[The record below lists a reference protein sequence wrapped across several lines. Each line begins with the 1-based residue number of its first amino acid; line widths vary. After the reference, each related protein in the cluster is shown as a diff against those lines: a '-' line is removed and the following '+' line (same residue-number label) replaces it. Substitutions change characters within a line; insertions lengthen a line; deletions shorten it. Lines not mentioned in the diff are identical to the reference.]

1 MDVPLLELM
10 KDNSGYDRTF
20 KRYRLDFP
28 VLVRPAPQEP
38 ESRSDGLP
46 GLVQNLSLS
55 GLSFACIGSFA
66 MTSLVEIEITF
77 ESQTYLL
84 LALVRWRWRLDSPDG
99 PMYHYGA
106 QFQRTEAVLQF
117 IPAAAQFLL
126 AQGSERRA
134 PHGDA
139 VASIPLRTRRQVAPV

>member
-1 MDVPLLELM
+1 M

-28 VLVRPAPQEP
+28 VFARPAPEEP
-38 ESRSDGLP
+38 ESRADGLP

-55 GLSFACIGSFA
+55 GLSFACVGPFA
-66 MTSLVEIEITF
+66 LASLVEIEITL
-77 ESQTYLL
+77 EAQTYLL
-84 LALVRWRWRLDSPDG
+84 LALVRWRRRFDSPDG

-134 PHGDA
+134 PHGDM
-139 VASIPLRTRRQVAPV
+139 VAPIPLRTRRQAAPV